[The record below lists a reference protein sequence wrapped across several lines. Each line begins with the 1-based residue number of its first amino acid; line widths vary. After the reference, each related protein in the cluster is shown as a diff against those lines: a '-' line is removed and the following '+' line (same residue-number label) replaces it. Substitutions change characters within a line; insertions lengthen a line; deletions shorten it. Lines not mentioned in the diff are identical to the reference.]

1 MPRTWPVVK
10 REFTEVLR
18 SKMFII
24 GTLFGPLLFVGIMVL
39 EIVMVRSGGGEKSLV
54 LVDATTEQV
63 GQGVARAL
71 ETPTPAQGP
80 GGKRTIF
87 HVQVAPLGA
96 QDPDAVRSAVQARI
110 DRKEIDGYIWLP
122 ANVLENGTAAYVGR
136 SATNMEL
143 VARIQAS
150 VQDAVQTVRL
160 ADQGID
166 QRRLATALRRVPFE
180 TRKAASGAAQGSGT
194 ALFFLGYVLG
204 LVIYMVVIIFGA
216 AVMRGVLEEKK
227 DRIVEVVVSSIKAKE
242 LMMGKVLGIGGAS
255 LLQVA
260 VWVGFAALGL
270 RYGSQLLAR
279 FGAAGVTM
287 PQVPG
292 SLGAVFLLYFAGGFF
307 LYSGAYAALGAMAA
321 SDQDMQQLQMPVIM
335 VLMFSY
341 LTTMRAMTDP
351 EGTFSRVASWVP
363 FSSPMIMPVRSA
375 LTPVSPLEIAGS
387 LLTLV
392 LTALLI
398 IWLGGKIY
406 RVGILA
412 TGKRPTMKELA
423 TWLRAA

>member
-1 MPRTWPVVK
+1 MPRTWAVIK

-18 SKMFII
+18 SKMFIF

-39 EIVMVRSGGGEKSLV
+39 EVAMIRAGGGEKSLV
-54 LVDATTEQV
+54 LVDATPAQV

-71 ETPTPAQGP
+71 QTPAAAHGP
-80 GGKRTIF
+80 GGRQTIF
-87 HVQVAPLGA
+87 HVQVLALGT
-96 QDPDAVRSAVQARI
+96 QDSAAVRQAAQGRV

-122 ANVLENGTAAYVGR
+122 ASVLDGGTAEYVGR

-143 VARIQAS
+143 VARIEGS
-150 VQDAVQTVRL
+150 VQNAVQGVRL
-160 ADQGID
+160 AEQGIAP
-166 QRRLATALRRVPFE
+166 QRLAKALQRVPFE
-180 TRKAASGAAQGSGT
+180 ARKATSGGAQGSGT

-270 RYGSQLLAR
+270 AYGADIMAR
-279 FGAAGVTM
+279 FGATGVEM
-287 PQVPG
+287 PKVPG
-292 SLGAVFLLYFAGGFF
+292 SLGAIFLLYFAGGFF
-307 LYSGAYAALGAMAA
+307 LYAGVYAALGAVAA
-321 SDQDMQQLQMPVIM
+321 SDQDMQQLQMPVIFL
-335 VLMFSY
+335 LMFSY
-341 LTTMRAMTDP
+341 ISTMRAMTDP
-351 EGTFSRVASWVP
+351 EGAFARVASWIP
-363 FSSPMIMPVRSA
+363 FSSPMIMPIRSA

-387 LLTLV
+387 FASLLLGAV
-392 LTALLI
+392 LI
-398 IWLGGKIY
+398 VWLGGKIY

-412 TGKRPTMKELA
+412 TGKRPTLKELA
-423 TWLRAA
+423 VWLRAA